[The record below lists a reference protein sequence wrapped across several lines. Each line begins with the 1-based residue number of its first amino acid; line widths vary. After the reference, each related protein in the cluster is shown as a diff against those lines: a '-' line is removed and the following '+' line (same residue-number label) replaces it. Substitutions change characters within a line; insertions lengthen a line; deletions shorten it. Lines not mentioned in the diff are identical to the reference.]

1 MYNNTAKLINASGL
15 HARPAS
21 DFVKLAKTFQSKIS
35 IRRVGEEKG
44 VNAKS
49 IVMLLSQ
56 GLACGTMVEITAE
69 GEDEETA
76 VKALV
81 ELIASGFG
89 E

>member
-1 MYNNTAKLINASGL
+1 MYKHTAELINATGL

-21 DFVKLAKTFQSKIS
+21 DFVKLAKTFKSKIS
-35 IRRVGEEKG
+35 ICRAGEDGG

-56 GLACGTMVEITAE
+56 GFACGTVVEITAE
-69 GEDEETA
+69 GEDEEA
-76 VKALV
+76 AGKALA